1 MPKPLREPPPSSSVA
16 RLLDLDAAAR
26 AVAIPATT
34 VAPDDECVAAA
45 QVVLHPARETTAE
58 RPTPARRPE
67 HPHVKRELVLTPT
80 ADDTFTRLV
89 EAYRRGT
96 GTRLTASHV
105 ARAMLKGVAHCMDY
119 LEKEARRIG
128 PLKLPS
134 NARGRELD
142 RERFEARIAD
152 AFIAGI
158 RSAPAMDEE

>member
-1 MPKPLREPPPSSSVA
+1 MAKPLREPPPSSSVA

-26 AVAIPATT
+26 AVATLPRTAESPRPPATM
-34 VAPDDECVAAA
+34 A
-45 QVVLHPARETTAE
+45 QTSASAHPAQAPVTPNGE
-58 RPTPARRPE
+58 RP
-67 HPHVKRELVLTPT
+67 HIKRELVFTPSS
-80 ADDTFTRLV
+80 DDAFTHLV
-89 EAYRRGT
+89 ELYRKAT
-96 GTRLTASHV
+96 GSRLTSSHV
-105 ARAMLKGVAHCMDY
+105 ARAVMKGVAHCMDY

-128 PLKLPS
+128 PLRLPC